1 MAADAPGYHDHLRAE
16 VLDLLPP
23 RPRRVLEV
31 GCAAGVSGAAIRRR
45 HPACEVIGVELDA
58 GAAGR
63 AAARLDRVLV
73 GDVERLDL
81 EAAGIGAGT
90 LDAILYAD
98 VLEHLRDPWAL
109 VRRHAALLAD
119 GGWVVAS
126 LPNVRYCEVLLGLL
140 RGTWT
145 YADAG
150 VLDRGHLRFFTRH
163 EGERLLA
170 DAGLRVVGTRAI
182 YWQPPAGE
190 PPAGRSGDTA
200 WIQLEEFRISGLAP
214 DAVDE
219 LRAGQIV
226 YAAAKGEPV
235 LPWAF
240 PGAHGFRFLLP
251 PGGDPARA
259 LAAWA
264 EAFLPGDDV
273 ALVLTADADA
283 LPAVEGA
290 VRAAL
295 ARAGRSPETTADVIV
310 ELAATGVGGR
320 RRQLR
325 AVDALIAAGAVDA
338 TLAAEAARAG
348 GVPIVAADPDA
359 LRAACARMRAARPA
373 GETPGDAPRAEGAAG

>member
-1 MAADAPGYHDHLRAE
+1 MAAEAAGYHEHLRAE

-31 GCAAGVSGAAIRRR
+31 GCAAGVSGAAVRRR
-45 HPACEVIGVELDA
+45 HPACEVIGVEVDA
-58 GAAGR
+58 GAAAR
-63 AAARLDRVLV
+63 AAGRLDRVLV

-81 EAAGIGAGT
+81 EAAGVEAGS
-90 LDAILYAD
+90 LDALLYAD

-140 RGTWT
+140 RGTWE

-150 VLDRGHLRFFTRH
+150 VLDRGHLRFFTRR

-170 DAGLRVVGTRAI
+170 DAGLRVIGTRPI
-182 YWQPPAGE
+182 YWQPATG
-190 PPAGRSGDTA
+190 GGLGGGDTA
-200 WIQLEEFRISGLAP
+200 WVQLEEFRISGLAP

-226 YAAAKGEPV
+226 YAAVKGEPV

-240 PGAHGFRFLLP
+240 PGAHGFRFLAP
-251 PGGDPARA
+251 PGEAARARA

-264 EAFLPGDDV
+264 EAFDPGDDV
-273 ALVLTADADA
+273 ALVVTAAADA
-283 LPAVEGA
+283 LPAAGAA

-295 ARAGRSPETTADVIV
+295 ARAGRAPETTADVIV
-310 ELAATGVGGR
+310 EPVPPDAAAR

-325 AVDALIAAGAVDA
+325 AVDALVAAAGPDGA

-348 GVPIVAADPDA
+348 RVPVVAADPAA
-359 LRAACARMRAARPA
+359 LRAAAARVARGARPRGA
-373 GETPGDAPRAEGAAG
+373 DAAPRAEGRAG